1 MAKRHTPDRR
11 ARLVFTAVMVL
22 WLILPFAMRDRLAQ
36 DAVPFLTAGALA
48 HQHPDQI
55 YKVDAHDLW
64 DLKPLFGAHSC
75 AISLPGTDCATKDVA
90 FVSPPQA
97 LPFSW
102 LVAQLG
108 RVWGIIAMRL
118 LGAAALVGGMA
129 VLWQRLA
136 HRNRHAGTVL
146 AVSALCLTPFVMVP
160 LGLGQNSP
168 LMFLSACLGLTRTE
182 RSRGWTALVV
192 VVWVA
197 TISFKATPIA
207 LVVVLLVQRR
217 WRILGWATALGAA
230 LTAGALALVPASSF
244 HEFLKATRRQS
255 SIASINPYNGAPNAV
270 LHAVWR
276 PLTSSHL
283 TGVVLVLLG
292 ITYVGVTW
300 FVVVRHRSADAQWA
314 WAWLALL
321 PFLPLLWWH
330 YLWVSIAALGV
341 ALSERRRVDD
351 RSLWIFLAFVLVTI
365 PIAIPNASGHSV
377 QVPQGLYLLA
387 VLVAVPAL
395 LYERRVSD
403 PGPATSPAPSQ
414 PTLAGR

>member
-1 MAKRHTPDRR
+1 MARRYTPARR
-11 ARLVFTAVMVL
+11 ARLGFTAVMVL
-22 WLILPFAMRDRLAQ
+22 WLLLPFAMRDRLAQ

-48 HQHPDQI
+48 HQHPGQI

-64 DLKPLFGAHSC
+64 DLQPLFAAHSC
-75 AISLPGTDCATKDVA
+75 RISPPGTDCAKDDVA

-102 LVAQLG
+102 LVARLG
-108 RVWGIIAMRL
+108 RVWGIIAIRL
-118 LGAAALVGGMA
+118 LAVAALVGGMV
-129 VLWQRLA
+129 VLWQKLA

-160 LGLGQNSP
+160 LSLGQNSP
-168 LMFLSACLGLTRTE
+168 LMFLSACLGLSRTE
-182 RSRGWTALVV
+182 RSRPWTALVV

-197 TISFKATPIA
+197 TISFKATPLA
-207 LVVVLLVQRR
+207 LIVVLLVQRR
-217 WRILGWATALGAA
+217 WRIIGWATALGAA
-230 LTAGALALVPASSF
+230 LTAGTLALVPASSF
-244 HEFLKATRRQS
+244 LAFLRATRRQS
-255 SIASINPYNGAPNAV
+255 SLAGGNIYNGAPNAV
-270 LHAVWR
+270 LHAIWR

-283 TGVVLVLLG
+283 TGVVLLLLG
-292 ITYVGVTW
+292 LAYVTVTW
-300 FVVVRHRSADAQWA
+300 LVVVRHCSADTQWA

-330 YLWVSIAALGV
+330 YLWVSIAVLAV
-341 ALSERRRVDD
+341 AVCERRRVDD
-351 RSLWIFLAFVLVTI
+351 RSLWIFLAFVVVTI

-377 QVPQGLYLLA
+377 QLAQGLYLLA

-403 PGPATSPAPSQ
+403 PGPAASPAPPQ